1 MLNIS
6 MTPGSEAPSIEHG
19 SWQAIRAVGQAH
31 AAKRFG
37 QVLGAAMLMTFLG
50 LFLPWTQNIR
60 ARGTLTSLSPEHR
73 PQTINAII
81 PGRIEQWYVAEGDL
95 VQPGDTILRI
105 SEVRQ
110 EFFDPNLLE
119 RTEEQIMA
127 RQMTA
132 RSYEERVHALDAQ
145 IAALQQNM
153 RIRLEQARNSIKQ
166 AELQVQSDSIRMVAA
181 QTEIKV
187 AQDQL
192 RRGQEQFDQGLIS
205 MVELER
211 RSVQEQRANATYIDA
226 QNQLLEARNELLNA
240 ELELGGIQ
248 NEYRDRLARAESDKF
263 STLSQVYD
271 TEAAISR
278 MQVDL
283 SAYTIRAGNYIITA
297 PQAGY
302 ITRAVRGG
310 VGEVIREGESL
321 ITIMP
326 SNFQLA
332 VEMYVRPMDM
342 PLINLQQ
349 KVRFMFDGWPAI
361 IFSGWPNMS
370 VGTYAGRV
378 VAIDNLISPNGRY
391 RIVVSP
397 DPEEEPWPGA
407 LRVGAGAVGIA
418 LMRDVPIWYEL
429 WRQFNGFPPDLY
441 QDPIVIGTQNNPTA
455 PAQ

>member
-1 MLNIS
+1 MLDIS
-6 MTPGSEAPSIEHG
+6 TTPESVMPKLDE
-19 SWQAIRAVGQAH
+19 RASRAMNEIGDAH
-31 AAKRFG
+31 ASRRFG
-37 QVLGAAMLMTFLG
+37 RVLGVAILLAFIG

-81 PGRIEQWYVAEGDL
+81 PGRIEQWYVQEGQL
-95 VQPGDTILRI
+95 VQLGDTILRI

-110 EFFDPNLLE
+110 EYFDPQLLD
-119 RTEEQIMA
+119 RTEQQIMA
-127 RQMTA
+127 KEMTA
-132 RSYEERVHALDAQ
+132 RSYEEQVHALDAQ
-145 IAALQQNM
+145 IAALGQNM
-153 RIRLEQARNSIKQ
+153 RVRLEQARNRIKQ
-166 AELQVQSDSIRMVAA
+166 AELQVQSDSIRVVAA
-181 QTEIKV
+181 QTEIQV

-192 RRGQEQFDQGLIS
+192 RRGQEQFDQGLVS

-211 RSVQEQRANATYIDA
+211 RRVQEQRANATFIDA
-226 QNQLLEARNELLNA
+226 QNQLLESRNQLLNVV
-240 ELELGGIQ
+240 LEIDGIQ
-248 NEYRDRLARAESDKF
+248 NEYRDRLAKAESEKF
-263 STLSQVYD
+263 ASMSQMYSTEGEL
-271 TEAAISR
+271 TK
-278 MQVDL
+278 MQIDL
-283 SAYTIRAGNYIITA
+283 ASYTIRAGNYIITA

-332 VEMYVRPMDM
+332 VELYVRPMDM

-370 VGTYAGRV
+370 YGTYGGRV

-391 RIVVSP
+391 RILVAP
-397 DPEEEPWPGA
+397 DPDEEPWPGA
-407 LRVGAGAVGIA
+407 LRVGAGSVGIA
-418 LMRDVPIWYEL
+418 LLKDVQIWYEL

-441 QDPIVIGTQNNPTA
+441 QDPIIVGQEARNRA
-455 PAQ
+455 AQ

>member
-1 MLNIS
+1 MLDIS
-6 MTPGSEAPSIEHG
+6 TTPESVMPKTDDR
-19 SWQAIRAVGQAH
+19 SWRAMREIGEAH
-31 AAKRFG
+31 AQRRFG
-37 QVLGAAMLMTFLG
+37 RVLGVAIVLAIMG

-95 VQPGDTILRI
+95 VQAGDTILRI

-110 EFFDPNLLE
+110 EYFDPNLLD
-119 RTEEQIMA
+119 RTQEQIMA
-127 RQMTA
+127 KEMTA
-132 RSYEERVHALDAQ
+132 RSYEEKVHALDAQ

-153 RIRLEQARNSIKQ
+153 RIRLEQARNKVRQ
-166 AELQVQSDSIRMVAA
+166 AELKLQSDSIRVQAA
-181 QTEIKV
+181 RTEIDV

-192 RRGQEQFDQGLIS
+192 RRGQEQFDQGLVS

-211 RSVQEQRANATYIDA
+211 RRVQEQRANATHIDA
-226 QNQLLEARNELLNA
+226 QNKLLEARNELLNA

-248 NEYRDRLARAESDKF
+248 NEYRDRLAKAESEKY

-271 TEAAISR
+271 TEASISK

-283 SAYTIRAGNYIITA
+283 ASYTIRAGYYIITA
-297 PQAGY
+297 PQDGY

-310 VGEVIREGESL
+310 VGELIREGESL

-332 VEMYVRPMDM
+332 VELYVRPMDM

-370 VGTYAGRV
+370 YGTYGGRV
-378 VAIDNLISPNGRY
+378 VAVDNLISPNGRY
-391 RIVVSP
+391 RILVAP

-418 LMRDVPIWYEL
+418 LLKDVRMWYEL

-441 QDPIVIGTQNNPTA
+441 QDPMVVGQGGQKEEA
-455 PAQ
+455 R